1 MDAEKALE
9 TIVIYEGN
17 LSKLAREGKFLYLIK
32 FILKLLQLTFCI
44 TVESWKISLD
54 TRKIST
60 INTCVRYYIGD
71 ASQLSKARKRDKSV
85 SFEKEKVKL

>member
-1 MDAEKALE
+1 MKEIL
-9 TIVIYEGN
+9 
-17 LSKLAREGKFLYLIK
+17 KLAREGKFLYLIK

-44 TVESWKISLD
+44 TVKSWKISLD

-60 INTCVRYYIGD
+60 INTCVQYYVGD

-85 SFEKEKVKL
+85 SFEKEETKCYYL